1 MKNSEFL
8 EQLSIFPKSSSLDT
22 VYKNSKQTV
31 WQASF

>member
-8 EQLSIFPKSSSLDT
+8 EQLSIFPKPSSLDT
-22 VYKNSKQTV
+22 VYRNPKQTV